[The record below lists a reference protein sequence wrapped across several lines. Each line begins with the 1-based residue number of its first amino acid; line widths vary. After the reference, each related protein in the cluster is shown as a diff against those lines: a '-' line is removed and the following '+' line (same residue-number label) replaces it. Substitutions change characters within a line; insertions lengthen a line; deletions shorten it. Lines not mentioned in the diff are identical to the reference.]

1 MAPEGRAG
9 SASLIPA
16 LGCSGPEQEGES
28 PCLQGGQL
36 LWGAGGQVRGDFYK
50 PGAEG
55 GLPSKGDGAE
65 TCLTQ
70 RSAIPGTALQAAP
83 AGRSG
88 GRQGL
93 SDLGGGHRLGS
104 GEPHRTPC
112 WRAGEGLMC
121 HVPPAH
127 REGLEAAALFTDAG
141 DLTARGLSS
150 FPGGPRATAAL
161 HGASTPSSPTTAE
174 LGLAAQRGSG

>member
-28 PCLQGGQL
+28 CCLQGGQL

-50 PGAEG
+50 PGAGG

-83 AGRSG
+83 AG
-88 GRQGL
+88 
-93 SDLGGGHRLGS
+93 GGGEG
-104 GEPHRTPC
+104 GK
-112 WRAGEGLMC
+112 AGPL
-121 HVPPAH
+121 
-127 REGLEAAALFTDAG
+127 
-141 DLTARGLSS
+141 
-150 FPGGPRATAAL
+150 
-161 HGASTPSSPTTAE
+161 
-174 LGLAAQRGSG
+174 